1 MFVTDTCRNQPENGE
16 EHNQAQASTMPPV
29 YTSPPAGAAPP
40 SSPSRHLLTLIVDAL
55 QLPDP
60 AATPGDETAYLALAN
75 RRAGLVLAA
84 CRRALAAP
92 GDGGTLYAARD
103 LYDAVS
109 NLPATG
115 YRHAPGR
122 PTMSA

>member
-1 MFVTDTCRNQPENGE
+1 MP
-16 EHNQAQASTMPPV
+16 ASPTVPAEAPAAGG
-29 YTSPPAGAAPP
+29 TPPA

-55 QLPDP
+55 QVP
-60 AATPGDETAYLALAN
+60 APAPADEAACL
-75 RRAGLVLAA
+75 GLVWRRSRAVLDS

-109 NLPATG
+109 CLPAT
-115 YRHAPGR
+115 YPPVPASPCAPGR
-122 PTMSA
+122 ERGQ